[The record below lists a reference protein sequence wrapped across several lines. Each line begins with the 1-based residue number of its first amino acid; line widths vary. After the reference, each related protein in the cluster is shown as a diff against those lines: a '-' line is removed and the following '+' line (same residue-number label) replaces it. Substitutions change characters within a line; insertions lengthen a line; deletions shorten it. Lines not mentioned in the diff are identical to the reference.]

1 MSRDIEKLSRLLK
14 NIFSRREKHR
24 YECNQACY
32 TIKDPNNVLRSQKHL
47 SIKKNVKHIDPKHTY
62 TLNKSNQFYISKTSL
77 DSLVSIHLHNYSL
90 WWPNHI
96 VPVHVSKVAKNIA
109 YCVWKISQDCIGVYL
124 LWRFEIWENHFNSHI
139 IITVWWGISPSRYI
153 L

>member
-47 SIKKNVKHIDPKHTY
+47 SIKKTVKHIDPKHTY
-62 TLNKSNQFYISKTSL
+62 TLNKSNQFYISKTS
-77 DSLVSIHLHNYSL
+77 
-90 WWPNHI
+90 
-96 VPVHVSKVAKNIA
+96 
-109 YCVWKISQDCIGVYL
+109 
-124 LWRFEIWENHFNSHI
+124 
-139 IITVWWGISPSRYI
+139 
-153 L
+153 